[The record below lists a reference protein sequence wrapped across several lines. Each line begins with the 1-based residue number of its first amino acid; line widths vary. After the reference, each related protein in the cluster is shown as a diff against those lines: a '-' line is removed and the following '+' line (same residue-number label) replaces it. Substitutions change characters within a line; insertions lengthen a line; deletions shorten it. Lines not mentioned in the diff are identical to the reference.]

1 MSDTISTFTNQSAKK
16 YNKRFAG
23 LTTMPGMPKVV
34 QDCYP
39 GINLLPDT
47 FEYAEAVFRIQKD
60 LGIQSDGCLGPA
72 TYKAILEEYDPIL
85 PTENYVVFGQRRIS
99 LGGNSGDSYYTLNF
113 DQQDGLD
120 LHPAGHFSSR
130 SISPDT
136 IIMHWGGFNPKS
148 LYNVMSGPRKV
159 STHFG
164 IGLDDAGQAV
174 VCQYLDLKH
183 KAWHAGA
190 DNEGS
195 IGIDICQQPVYKHI
209 GRYQKEGYMVR
220 KLKNPTS
227 RGNVNILSLDPRI
240 ASAAK
245 DFVLDLAQSL
255 DLNLR
260 VPDSHNLLH
269 DPKGYTMLG
278 HHHLSGKKWDIACW
292 WSAIFKDTYLDIEND
307 S

>member
-1 MSDTISTFTNQSAKK
+1 MSDTIATFTKQSAKR

-23 LTTMPGMPKVV
+23 LTTMAGIPSVV
-34 QDCYP
+34 KDCYP

-47 FEYAEAVFRIQKD
+47 FEYASAVFQIQKD
-60 LGIQSDGCLGPA
+60 LGIQSDGCLGPS
-72 TYKAILEEYDPIL
+72 TYKAILKEYDPVL
-85 PTENYVVFGQRRIS
+85 QTDSYVVFGQRRIS
-99 LGGNSGDSYYTLNF
+99 LHNRENSSYYTLNF
-113 DQQDGLD
+113 DQTGGLD
-120 LHPAGHFSSR
+120 LHLAGHFSSR
-130 SISPDT
+130 SIAPDT
-136 IIMHWGGFNPKS
+136 VIMHWGGFNPRS

-164 IGLDDAGQAV
+164 IGLDEAGQAV

-209 GRYQKEGYMVR
+209 GRYQKEGYIVKKM
-220 KLKNPTS
+220 KNPTS

-240 ASAAK
+240 AQAAK
-245 DFVLDLAQSL
+245 DFVLDLEVAL
-255 DLNLR
+255 DLKLR
-260 VPDSHNLLH
+260 SPNTHELLD
-269 DPKGYTMLG
+269 DPRQYTLLG

-292 WSAIFKDTYLDIEND
+292 WGSIFEGTKNNIME
-307 S
+307 